1 MGTILSTIKRSV
13 GFPDPIRWESV
24 PVVWDENE
32 IMAGEYLLSIPR
44 LQEEESVLLLLIKYR
59 NCGSDDDV

>member
-1 MGTILSTIKRSV
+1 M

-44 LQEEESVLLLLIKYR
+44 LQEEESVVLLLIKYR
-59 NCGSDDDV
+59 NCGTDDGV